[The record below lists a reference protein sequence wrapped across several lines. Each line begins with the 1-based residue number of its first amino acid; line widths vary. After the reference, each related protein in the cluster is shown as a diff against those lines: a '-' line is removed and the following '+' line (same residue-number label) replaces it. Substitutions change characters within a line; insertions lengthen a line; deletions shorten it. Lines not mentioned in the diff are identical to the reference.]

1 MTALQIG
8 RLLSANT
15 RQFLVGCRVAQ
26 SEIPS
31 LGMLVRVNPQ
41 PQYSIYGLVYDLYI
55 ADDGLVRQ
63 LATVE
68 EMDESVIADHRLNRS
83 VPVEIR
89 VLTVGYQKDGRIYHL
104 LPPHPP
110 LGLELLYLCTSDEV
124 VQFTSLGRFG
134 YLRHILREQD
144 IAVEEVLAAHLQFAD
159 QAHRQMGDANWSSKA
174 VQELIVL
181 LRDDYGML
189 MRVLQSVAD
198 SQITSFTMQ

>member
-1 MTALQIG
+1 MTAIQIG

-15 RQFLVGCRVAQ
+15 RQFLVGCRVTQ
-26 SEIPS
+26 SEIPP
-31 LGMLVRVNPQ
+31 LGALVRVNPQ
-41 PQYSIYGLVYDLYI
+41 PDYAIYGLVYDLYI

-68 EMDESVIADHRLNRS
+68 EMDESVIADHRLHRS
-83 VPVEIR
+83 VPLEIH
-89 VLTVGYQKDGRIYHL
+89 VLAVGYQKDGRIYHL
-104 LPPHPP
+104 LPPQPP
-110 LGLELLYLCTSDEV
+110 LGLELMWMCSVDEV

-144 IAVEEVLAAHLQFAD
+144 VAVEEVLAAHLQFAD
-159 QAHRQMGDANWSSKA
+159 RAHRQRGDANWSSKA
-174 VQELIVL
+174 VQEMIVL

-198 SQITSFTMQ
+198 TQIIPLTG